1 MALSSSSSSQV
12 KGSFIVLQ
20 WALIVSS
27 VGTTAVLWTLAL
39 LGKNSS
45 WLPRCA
51 WPVTSSLLFVHD
63 AVTSEDGAY
72 ISPLAHAHLILL
84 NLVHG
89 GAGLAWISTASAEFR
104 AGSGWTAFFCF
115 ILFLGVIFG
124 ALRALA
130 NARKPDGTR
139 AAIIAV
145 QGKKIGDHAVGRFAA
160 AFGG

>member
-1 MALSSSSSSQV
+1 M
-12 KGSFIVLQ
+12 F
-20 WALIVSS
+20 S
-27 VGTTAVLWTLAL
+27 VGTSAVLWTLAL

-51 WPVTSSLLFVHD
+51 WPVSFALLLVHD

-72 ISPLAHAHLILL
+72 KSPLFHAHYILL

-104 AGSGWTAFFCF
+104 AGSGWTALFCF
-115 ILFLGVIFG
+115 ILFLGGIFG
-124 ALRALA
+124 PLVALA

-139 AAIIAV
+139 ALIIAV
-145 QGKKIGDHAVGRFAA
+145 QGKKIGDYAVGRFAA